1 MSVLGFVCYAI
12 QTSQCWNQ
20 CCSPQTPL
28 SMYMSKMQMLTCQKT
43 LDKLRLKPLC
53 SKGISCFNKCM
64 CHFRENRNSASKKG
78 GNEEFGC
85 FIVPP
90 FEGYMAG
97 KILALHKFALRSYTQ
112 QWSADI
118 FLRCQSCASTEENFS
133 LTQIQKIVCAPQRLK
148 IDGFVL

>member
-1 MSVLGFVCYAI
+1 
-12 QTSQCWNQ
+12 
-20 CCSPQTPL
+20 
-28 SMYMSKMQMLTCQKT
+28 MYMSKMQMLTCQKT

-97 KILALHKFALRSYTQ
+97 KILALHKFALRSYSNGVQ
-112 QWSADI
+112 I
-118 FLRCQSCASTEENFS
+118 FSCVVRAVQVLRRI
-133 LTQIQKIVCAPQRLK
+133 LV
-148 IDGFVL
+148 